1 MTQVEIEKPME
12 VVFLTEKKDE
22 EQIIM
27 EMKNQIVTQWVYTI
41 DVWNSKTKTMEKI
54 TSLSYAGVKEA
65 VRRRGNF
72 RFVPCSHCG
81 KTAHVDEDPKEYHA
95 LVTVHDENR
104 NVMFIGAASAFKNQ
118 PFAWVLAVNKA
129 ERNALRKMLP
139 EKTIALLIEE
149 YLRRGDSKPPSVPPG
164 RIG

>member
-1 MTQVEIEKPME
+1 MAILESDKIPE

-22 EQIIM
+22 EQILM
-27 EMKNQIVTQWVYTI
+27 EMKNQVVSQWVYKARI
-41 DVWNSKTKTMEKI
+41 NGSDI

-104 NVMFIGAASAFKNQ
+104 NVMFIGAASAFKAQ
-118 PFAWVLAVNKA
+118 PFSWVLAVNKA

-149 YLRRGDSKPPSVPPG
+149 YLKRGPTVTPG
-164 RIG
+164 KLA